1 MPYESSTIP
10 APIPADHRIRKRDG
24 KIVKHSNARYHLY
37 KHARRQLKNK
47 RVYYYSTYEDRP
59 HFDPAL
65 KLEWV
70 QVRKYQTSWLLKRLT
85 DREFISEEVS
95 QKVDETIESV
105 LTWVLSEP
113 ETASS
118 LNLGTSGSWVATLA
132 LHYMT
137 LNVTKEWAFE
147 NQDFV
152 QRFNPSKLWDIWEDH
167 PPSEQRDGV
176 FVVPLDDVRSQVNL
190 SANFERLLYLVR
202 SKSNDGNIPELM
214 DGLSQLNAPKK
225 IIYTQFGKEY
235 V

>member
-1 MPYESSTIP
+1 MPCAAGTGPSIP
-10 APIPADHRIRKRDG
+10 AGHRIRKRDG

-37 KHARRQLKNK
+37 KLSRRKLKKN
-47 RVYYYSTYEDRP
+47 RIYYYSTYEDRP

-65 KLEWV
+65 KFDWV

-95 QKVDETIESV
+95 QKVNETIESV
-105 LTWVLSEP
+105 LVWILSNT

-152 QRFNPSKLWDIWEDH
+152 HRFNPSRLWDIWEHH

-176 FVVPLDDVRSQVNL
+176 FVVPLDDVRNQL
-190 SANFERLLYLVR
+190 KLGADFERLLHLAR
-202 SKSNDGNIPELM
+202 SGTNDESIPELM

-225 IIYTQFGKEY
+225 ILYTQFGKEY